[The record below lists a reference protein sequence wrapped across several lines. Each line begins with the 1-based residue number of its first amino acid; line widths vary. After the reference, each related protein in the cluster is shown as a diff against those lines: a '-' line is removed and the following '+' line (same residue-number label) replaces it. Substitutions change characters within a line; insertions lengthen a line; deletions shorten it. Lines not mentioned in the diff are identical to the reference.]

1 MLNVMKRTSIK
12 PFTLWIA
19 FLSLVFACGLV
30 GIAIV
35 FWKGLSVTNL
45 TDLVPWGLWITIDL
59 SSIAMSA
66 GAFTLCAVVY
76 ILGLKRYQPLAR
88 TATFVGLI
96 GYSMAVLTLMLDIG
110 RPDRF
115 WHAVVY
121 WNTHSVLW
129 EVTMCVTLYFTVLL
143 LESTPLFANLPLIRN
158 RFPWAAARMT
168 SLHHMAPYLA
178 IVGLGLSMLHQSSL
192 GATYGV
198 LKARPIWYRPDLSVL
213 FMASAI
219 AGGIAMTLLV
229 TMLAGKLSPRVRV
242 NDEIVEKIAYA
253 VGWVLVGY
261 LYFRFWDAFAMTYTY
276 APGRTEGLRVITKG
290 ALSFNFWA
298 GEILLGAVIPII
310 ILLNKRFRSQPVL
323 RMLALALVVGGV
335 VAYRWDTNLA
345 GQLVLLT
352 YLPNEI
358 IARYTHY
365 VPSFIEFLAGAG
377 VVAYGMLAVT
387 LGVRYLNIV
396 DHPAKAHAEETSPI
410 AVPATGD

>member
-1 MLNVMKRTSIK
+1 
-12 PFTLWIA
+12 
-19 FLSLVFACGLV
+19 LV

-396 DHPAKAHAEETSPI
+396 DHPVEAHAEETSPI

>member
-12 PFTLWIA
+12 PFTLWVA

-310 ILLNKRFRSQPVL
+310 ILLNKRFRSQPAL

-396 DHPAKAHAEETSPI
+396 DHPVEAHAGETSPI
-410 AVPATGD
+410 AVPAGGD